1 MTNVVLVVVSFSF
14 SAFSFFFCFFFS
26 LLLAATAFF
35 FSCVSRIVENL
46 NVFNFKMNISCHT
59 QELAK
64 KCQQSMEI
72 IVSAKDRQAAEANKI
87 ASILLEELDKE
98 RETQEKP
105 YL

>member
-1 MTNVVLVVVSFSF
+1 
-14 SAFSFFFCFFFS
+14 
-26 LLLAATAFF
+26 
-35 FSCVSRIVENL
+35 
-46 NVFNFKMNISCHT
+46 MNISCDT

-98 RETQEKP
+98 RETQEKKKAVAAKRREKKKQKKKEKAEKEKETTTSTT
-105 YL
+105 LVLM